1 MHIHLNSGNDIETP
15 AQMVETSFFRWRG
28 SLVVRLL
35 NVASLKKKKE
45 KHTSKRGRNVHN
57 WENVCRCLN
66 FSCFSLADCCTPY
79 MFIQY
84 KVNLILREID

>member
-45 KHTSKRGRNVHN
+45 KHTSKKKVAMFTFGETCVAVSVFHASHLLTAVHLI
-57 WENVCRCLN
+57 CLYN
-66 FSCFSLADCCTPY
+66 TKLT
-79 MFIQY
+79 
-84 KVNLILREID
+84 

>member
-45 KHTSKRGRNVHN
+45 KHTSKRGRNVHI
-57 WENVCRCLN
+57 VCVAVSVFHASHLLTAVHLICLYN
-66 FSCFSLADCCTPY
+66 TKLT
-79 MFIQY
+79 
-84 KVNLILREID
+84 

>member
-1 MHIHLNSGNDIETP
+1 MRIHLNSGNDIETP

-57 WENVCRCLN
+57 WENVCVAVSIFHASHLLTAVLLICLYN
-66 FSCFSLADCCTPY
+66 TKLT
-79 MFIQY
+79 
-84 KVNLILREID
+84 

>member
-1 MHIHLNSGNDIETP
+1 MLIHLNSGNDIETP

-45 KHTSKRGRNVHN
+45 KYTSKRSRNVHI
-57 WENVCRCLN
+57 WETCVAVSVFHASHLLTAVDLICLYN
-66 FSCFSLADCCTPY
+66 TKLT
-79 MFIQY
+79 
-84 KVNLILREID
+84 